1 MPLTPSVRWRTNWKP
16 AGCYRCKYR
25 FCYTN
30 YRNYFRG
37 LTIKHQRTTLLILS
51 AAAACLLLTAPSR
64 ADTPPDLSDRIR
76 QGLDTPEAV
85 TPLQQFY
92 SRRMYEPVWF
102 GDHGL
107 LSIAGTVPGLFASTV
122 SDGLRP
128 EDYDYTALRRAVA
141 AYQAGQ
147 RPLPPAELELA
158 LTDAVLAYASD
169 MLRGRVR
176 PEEVYSNWESAPR
189 ELDLARYLQ
198 EAIDAGQLIP
208 SLRRLAPRH
217 AHYHRLREL
226 LSRYRLLELQGG
238 PETVPPGETLKPGM
252 RSPRVAA
259 LRRRLSRIGDLAAA
273 AGEAPSDLFDAALE
287 SAVKRYQTR
296 HGLEPDGVAGART
309 LGSLNVPL
317 AQRIRTIELN
327 MERWRW
333 LPRDLGDRFITVNIA
348 GFQLYVVEQDEVTM
362 TMPVVVGKRY
372 HSTPVFSGSMTYL
385 VFSPY
390 WNVPQ
395 SIAVNEMLPKL
406 RENPDYLEQE
416 SMEVFRGW
424 EQPVRPL
431 ESAAIDWPGVDAAG
445 FPYRFRQL
453 PGPHNALGRVKFM
466 FPNKYSVYLHDT
478 PAKGLFSRAARDFS
492 HGCIRVSQP
501 MELAEYLLSDQPEWD
516 AERIARAADRG
527 VEQSVPLA
535 RPWPVHVLYWTSWVG
550 REGAVHF
557 RADVYGRDEQLAEAL
572 HN

>member
-1 MPLTPSVRWRTNWKP
+1 M
-16 AGCYRCKYR
+16 
-25 FCYTN
+25 
-30 YRNYFRG
+30 
-37 LTIKHQRTTLLILS
+37 
-51 AAAACLLLTAPSR
+51 
-64 ADTPPDLSDRIR
+64 
-76 QGLDTPEAV
+76 
-85 TPLQQFY
+85 QQFY

-102 GDHGL
+102 GDRGL
-107 LSIAGTVPGLFASTV
+107 LSIAGTVPDLFASTI

-128 EDYDYTALRRAVA
+128 EDYDHTTLRRAIVG
-141 AYQAGQ
+141 YQAGL
-147 RPLPPAELELA
+147 RPLPPVELELA

-176 PEEVYSNWESAPR
+176 PEELYSNWESAPR

-198 EAIDAGQLIP
+198 EAMDAGQLIP
-208 SLRRLAPRH
+208 SLRGLAPQH

-238 PETVPPGETLKPGM
+238 PETVPPGDALKIGL

-259 LRRRLSRIGDLAAA
+259 LRRRLSQIGDLAGDA
-273 AGEAPSDLFDAALE
+273 ESDLFDATLE

-309 LGSLNVPL
+309 LESLNVPL
-317 AQRIRTIELN
+317 GQRIRTIELN

-333 LPRDLGDRFITVNIA
+333 LPRDLGDRFIAVNIA
-348 GFQLYVVEQDEVTM
+348 GFQLYVVERDEVTM

-390 WNVPQ
+390 WNVPR
-395 SIAVNEMLPKL
+395 SIAVNEMLPEL
-406 RENPDYLEQE
+406 RENTAYLEQE
-416 SMEVFRGW
+416 SMQVFRGW
-424 EQPVRPL
+424 EQPVQPL
-431 ESAAIDWPGVDAAG
+431 ESAAIDWPGVDVAD

-492 HGCIRVSQP
+492 HGCIRVSKP

-516 AERIARAADRG
+516 TERITRAADRG

-535 RPWPVHVLYWTSWVG
+535 SPWPVHVLYWTSWVG
-550 REGAVHF
+550 PEGAVHF
-557 RADVYGRDEQLAEAL
+557 RADVYGRDEVLAEAL
-572 HN
+572 YD

>member
-1 MPLTPSVRWRTNWKP
+1 
-16 AGCYRCKYR
+16 
-25 FCYTN
+25 
-30 YRNYFRG
+30 
-37 LTIKHQRTTLLILS
+37 LLVPH
-51 AAAACLLLTAPSR
+51 APSS
-64 ADTPPDLSDRIR
+64 AGIPSDLSEQLR
-76 QGLDTPEAV
+76 QRLDTQQPGA
-85 TPLQQFY
+85 PLHDFY
-92 SRRMYEPVWF
+92 TRRVYEPVWF
-102 GDHGL
+102 GDGGL
-107 LSIAGTVPGLFASTV
+107 LSIAGTVPDLFASTI

-128 EDYDYTALRRAVA
+128 EDYDYTALRRAIA
-141 AYQAGQ
+141 AYQAEL
-147 RPLPPAELELA
+147 RPLPPVELELA

-176 PEEVYSNWESAPR
+176 PEELYSNWESAPR
-189 ELDLARYLQ
+189 ELNLARYLQ
-198 EAIDAGQLIP
+198 EAMDAGRLIP
-208 SLRRLAPRH
+208 SLRGLAPRH

-238 PETVPPGETLKPGM
+238 PETVPPGDTLKTGM

-259 LRRRLSRIGDLAAA
+259 LRRRLSQIGDLAAA
-273 AGEAPSDLFDAALE
+273 AGEAASDLFDATLE

-296 HGLEPDGVAGART
+296 HGLEPDGVAGSRT

-317 AQRIRTIELN
+317 GQRIRTIELN

-348 GFQLYVVEQDEVTM
+348 GFQLYVVEQDQVTM

-406 RENPDYLEQE
+406 RENPAYLEQE

-431 ESAAIDWPGVDAAG
+431 DPAAIDWPGVDAAG

-478 PAKGLFSRAARDFS
+478 PSKGLFSWAARDFS
-492 HGCIRVSQP
+492 HGCIRVSRP
-501 MELAEYLLSDQPEWD
+501 MELAEYLLSDQPDWD
-516 AERIARAADRG
+516 AARIAEAADRG

-550 REGAVHF
+550 PEGAVHF

-572 HN
+572 YN

>member
-1 MPLTPSVRWRTNWKP
+1 MPRTLSVRWRTNKDP
-16 AGCYRCKYR
+16 AGCYRWKYG
-25 FCYTN
+25 CGCTCC
-30 YRNYFRG
+30 RNHLGG
-37 LTIKHQRTTLLILS
+37 LTIKHQRTTLLII
-51 AAAACLLLTAPSR
+51 AAAACLLLTTPSR
-64 ADTPPDLSDRIR
+64 ADAPPDLSDRIR
-76 QGLDTPEAV
+76 QSLDAPEAV

-102 GDHGL
+102 GEGGL
-107 LSIAGTVPGLFASTV
+107 LGIAGTLPDLFASTV
-122 SDGLRP
+122 NDGLRP
-128 EDYDYTALRRAVA
+128 EDYDYTALRRAIT
-141 AYQAGQ
+141 AYQAGL
-147 RPLPPAELELA
+147 RPMPPVELELA
-158 LTDAVLAYASD
+158 LTDAVLTYASD

-176 PEEVYSNWESAPR
+176 PEELYANWESAPR
-189 ELDLARYLQ
+189 ELNLARYLQ
-198 EAIDAGQLIP
+198 DALDADRLIP
-208 SLRRLAPRH
+208 SLRGLAPRH

-226 LSRYRLLELQGG
+226 LSRYRLLALRGG
-238 PETVPPGETLKPGM
+238 PETVPPGDTLKIGM

-259 LRRRLSRIGDLAAA
+259 LRRRLAEIGDLAAA
-273 AGEAPSDLFDAALE
+273 DNEAAPDLFDAELE
-287 SAVKRYQTR
+287 SALKRYQTR
-296 HGLEPDGVAGART
+296 HGLEPDGVAGPLT

-372 HSTPVFSGSMTYL
+372 HATPVFSDSMTYL

-390 WNVPQ
+390 WNVPR

-406 RENPDYLEQE
+406 RENPSYLEQE
-416 SMEVFRGW
+416 SMQVFRGW

-431 ESAAIDWPGVDAAG
+431 DPAAIDWSSVDPAN

-453 PGPHNALGRVKFM
+453 PGPHNALGRVKFI
-466 FPNKYSVYLHDT
+466 FPNKFSVYLHDT

-492 HGCIRVSQP
+492 HGCIRVSRP
-501 MELAEYLLSDQPEWD
+501 MELAEYLLSDQPDWD

-535 RPWPVHVLYWTSWVG
+535 SPWPVHVLYWTSWVG
-550 REGAVHF
+550 PEGEVHF
-557 RADVYGRDEQLAEAL
+557 RADVYGRDKQLAEAL
-572 HN
+572 YN

>member
-1 MPLTPSVRWRTNWKP
+1 M
-16 AGCYRCKYR
+16 
-25 FCYTN
+25 
-30 YRNYFRG
+30 
-37 LTIKHQRTTLLILS
+37 S
-51 AAAACLLLTAPSR
+51 AAAACLLLTAPSS
-64 ADTPPDLSDRIR
+64 ADAPPDLADRIR
-76 QGLDTPEAV
+76 QGLDAPEAV

-107 LSIAGTVPGLFASTV
+107 LSIAGTVPDLFASTI

-128 EDYDYTALRRAVA
+128 EDYDYTALRRAIA
-141 AYQAGQ
+141 AYQAGL
-147 RPLPPAELELA
+147 RPLPPVELELA
-158 LTDAVLAYASD
+158 LTDSVLAYASD

-176 PEEVYSNWESAPR
+176 PEELYSNWESAPR

-198 EAIDAGQLIP
+198 EAMDAGQLVP

-217 AHYHRLREL
+217 AHYHRLRVL
-226 LSRYRLLELQGG
+226 LSRYRLLELEGDL
-238 PETVPPGETLKPGM
+238 ETVPPGETLKIGL

-259 LRRRLSRIGDLAAA
+259 LRRRLSQSGDLAAA
-273 AGEAPSDLFDAALE
+273 DSEAPSDLFNAALE

-296 HGLEPDGVAGART
+296 HGLEPDGAAGSRT
-309 LGSLNVPL
+309 LGSLNIPL
-317 AQRIRTIELN
+317 DQRIRTIELN

-333 LPRDLGDRFITVNIA
+333 LPRDLGDRFITINIA
-348 GFQLYVVEQDEVTM
+348 SFQLYVVEQDEVTM

-372 HSTPVFSGSMTYL
+372 HTTPVFSGSMTYL
-385 VFSPY
+385 AFSPY

-395 SIAVNEMLPKL
+395 SIAVNEMLPKV
-406 RENPDYLEQE
+406 RENPAYLEQE
-416 SMEVFRGW
+416 SMQVFRGW

-453 PGPHNALGRVKFM
+453 PGSHNALGGVKFM

-478 PAKGLFSRAARDFS
+478 PAKGLFSRAVRDFS

-516 AERIARAADRG
+516 AERIARAADQG
-527 VEQSVPLA
+527 VEQSVSLA
-535 RPWPVHVLYWTSWVG
+535 RPWPVHVLYWTSWVAP
-550 REGAVHF
+550 EGAVHF
-557 RADVYGRDEQLAEAL
+557 RADVYGRDEQLAVAL